1 MLAEVRKCAES
12 NDIKGLR
19 YIFVDCLDVD
29 PTFEKYRE
37 DYEFCKTIDG
47 LFDSHQ
53 TLSGIKEQKETWTTE
68 YWEQLK
74 LDLMKN
80 FSQIRFEH
88 MVSVAKVVY
97 ADKISRLLNER
108 SSVQPTRVIVDPP
121 KSTVGGIT
129 PAAQNE
135 PELKIKQESTVV
147 SVSTAPKALSKA
159 EKQEQMIEAIKKK
172 LEEENRRIA
181 AEQAAQQKRR
191 EAARRESA
199 SSQRTSSAGGNGLK
213 KALGIVLAIIVVVV
227 VVLLIKA
234 LQ

>member
-29 PTFEKYRE
+29 PTFEKYKE

-53 TLSGIKEQKETWTTE
+53 ILNGIKEQEETWTTE

-88 MVSVAKVVY
+88 MVNVAKVVY
-97 ADKISRLLNER
+97 ADKIARLLNER
-108 SSVQPTRVIVDPP
+108 SSIQSSGVIADPP
-121 KSTVGGIT
+121 KSVMQGIT
-129 PAAQNE
+129 PAAQK
-135 PELKIKQESTVV
+135 ELESEIKQESTVV
-147 SVSTAPKALSKA
+147 SISTAPKALSNA
-159 EKQEQMIEAIKKK
+159 EKQERMLEARKKE
-172 LEEENRRIA
+172 LEEEYRRIE
-181 AEQAAQQKRR
+181 AEQAAQRKRI
-191 EAARRESA
+191 EAAKRELV

-213 KALGIVLAIIVVVV
+213 KALGIVLAVIVVVV
-227 VVLLIKA
+227 VVLVIKA
-234 LQ
+234 FQ